1 MSLAS
6 FGVRKPVVSNLVMVS
21 LLAAGLVL
29 GLGMRRE
36 FFPEVDPVLVTVVAP
51 YPGASPDEIEET
63 LAIKIEDAL
72 EDLRGVKEITST
84 CIEGAATVAVEF
96 VDGTN
101 IDNAVAE
108 VKREIDA
115 LQDLPDRSERIIVDS
130 LDPKLPAISLTLYSD
145 ADERTMK
152 NAILE
157 IRDDLRK
164 IPRMGTVTV
173 SGTRTDEIAVEV
185 SHDKLLEHNL
195 SLPQISS
202 LISAAMSEQPGGTV
216 RSSGTNIAIRTVG
229 AQERA
234 DEIRDIIVK
243 SAPNGRPIPL
253 HEVARVTESFAD
265 VDLRT
270 RFNGKSAVSVTAF
283 AEGDQDVVEIAEL
296 VDAYAAG
303 RNKADF
309 SLSMLDQIALDMSE
323 RNPNADPP
331 PMWTAYQTGLAH
343 AEPPPGTLETHN
355 NIARFVE
362 QRLELLSRNALWG
375 GLLVFGT
382 LMLLLAPRVAF
393 WVTIGLI
400 IALAGT
406 LGVMRVTGMTLN
418 FLTMFGLIIV
428 LGLLVDDAIVVA
440 ENIKARH
447 EKGESPIN
455 AAIHG
460 TVQVEWPVVA
470 TVLTTICAFLPLRL
484 IGGQFGD
491 LLGAIPLVVI
501 AALGVSL
508 IESLMILPSH
518 MAHSLE
524 KAEKRTRK
532 SRLARLADRH
542 EQIRTRVIQG
552 FLIPIYTRHLEWA
565 LRNRYAALMIAIA
578 VVTASVGMVAGKRVE
593 FVFIESADSETV
605 LVNLAMPV
613 GTPVE
618 GTEEVV
624 QLIEGVA
631 GNSPEV
637 KSMFTLVGAQQNA
650 NDGSLANSPH
660 IGQVVLELHP
670 IENRDKPS
678 NIVIDDIRAELGEI
692 PGIKSLRFEELT
704 GGPAGPGITLTLVGD
719 NAEAIMPAAREV
731 ADLVA
736 TYDAVHSVSNDA
748 DAGQRELRIE
758 LRPGARELGFTTD
771 SIALQL
777 RAAVFGLEAHT
788 FAGNREDVDVRV
800 MLDTSS
806 RRSLAAIE
814 SMYVFTPDNR
824 AVPLSE
830 VAIISE
836 STSYATIRRVNRERA
851 ITVQGDVFTQ
861 LASPETITTE
871 LRPQLDAID
880 ARHPGVTILYKGRQQ
895 QVAESFETLPMGMG
909 AAVLMIYVILAWL
922 FQSYTQPFIGLSAVP
937 FACIGVIWGHY
948 LFGFN
953 LTFLSVIGFVAL
965 TGIVVN
971 DSLILTEFY
980 NQKRTEGM
988 SVHDALVDAGRA
1000 RFRAIMLTTIT
1011 TVLGLSPLMLEQS
1024 FQARFLIPMAITIS
1038 FGLLSATAII
1048 LIVLPC
1054 MLLITQDIRQVL
1066 RYVFTGSSE
1075 EEHEAVPSAP
1085 VLDG

>member
-6 FGVRKPVVSNLVMVS
+6 FGVRKPVVSNLIMVA
-21 LLAAGLVL
+21 LIVAGLTL

-36 FFPEVDPVLVTVVAP
+36 FFPEVEPVLVTVIAP

-72 EDLRGVKEITST
+72 EDMRGVKEITSS
-84 CIEGAATVAVEF
+84 CVEGAATVAVEF

-115 LQDLPDRSERIIVDS
+115 LQDLPDRSERIIVDA
-130 LDPKLPAISLTLYSD
+130 LDPKIPAISLTLYSD

-152 NAILE
+152 DAILE
-157 IRDDLRK
+157 IRDDLRL
-164 IPRMGTVTV
+164 IPRMGTVSV
-173 SGTRTDEIAVEV
+173 SGVRTDEIAVEV

-195 SLPQISS
+195 SLPDIASRITQ
-202 LISAAMSEQPGGTV
+202 AMSEQPGGTV
-216 RSSGTNIAIRTVG
+216 RSSGANIAIRTVG

-234 DEIRDIIVK
+234 DEIRNIIVK
-243 SAPNGRPIPL
+243 SLPNGRPLPL
-253 HEVARVTESFAD
+253 HEVASVSETFAD
-265 VDLRT
+265 IDLRT
-270 RFNGKSAVSVTAF
+270 RFNGKRAVSVTVF
-283 AEGDQDVVEIAEL
+283 AEGDQDVVEIAKL
-296 VDAYAAG
+296 VGAYAAG
-303 RNKADF
+303 RNKEDF
-309 SLSMLDQIALDMSE
+309 SLGPIDQMAFEISKS
-323 RNPNADPP
+323 NPNADPP
-331 PMWTAYQTGLAH
+331 PMWMAYQTGLAH
-343 AEPPPGTLETHN
+343 TEAPPGTLELHSD
-355 NIARFVE
+355 IARFVE
-362 QRLELLSRNALWG
+362 QRLNLLSRNAFWG
-375 GLLVFGT
+375 GILVFST
-382 LMLLLAPRVAF
+382 LMLMLAPRVAL

-447 EKGESPIN
+447 EKGENPIK
-455 AAIHG
+455 AAING
-460 TVQVEWPVVA
+460 TMQVEWPVVA
-470 TVLTTICAFLPLRL
+470 TVLTTICAFLPLKL

-501 AALGVSL
+501 AALAVSL
-508 IESLMILPSH
+508 LESLMILPSH
-518 MAHSLE
+518 MGHSLE
-524 KAEKRTRK
+524 RAEKRKKQTRL
-532 SRLARLADRH
+532 SRLFERH
-542 EQIRTRVIQG
+542 EQLRTRVIQG
-552 FLIPIYTRHLEWA
+552 TLIPLYLRNLRWA
-565 LRNRYAALMIAIA
+565 LRNRYLALTIAIA
-578 VVTASVGMVAGKRVE
+578 VVTVSVGLVAGKRVD

-605 LVNLAMPV
+605 LINLAMPV
-613 GTPVE
+613 GTPLE
-618 GTEEVV
+618 GTEEVI
-624 QLIEGVA
+624 QRIERVCQ
-631 GNSPEV
+631 NSDEV
-637 KSMFTLVGAQQNA
+637 KTMFTLVGAQQDA
-650 NDGSLANSPH
+650 NDGSLANSTH
-660 IGQVVLELHP
+660 IGQIILELHP

-678 NIVIDDIRAELGEI
+678 NIVIDEIRTELGEI

-704 GGPAGPGITLTLVGD
+704 GGPAGPGITLTLVGK
-719 NAEAIMPAAREV
+719 NAEAIMPAAKEV
-731 ADLVA
+731 ADLIA
-736 TYDAVHSVSNDA
+736 TYDAVHSVANDA
-748 DAGQRELRIE
+748 DAGQREMRIE
-758 LRPGARELGFTTD
+758 LRPGARELGLTTD

-800 MLDTSS
+800 MLDTRS

-824 AVPLSE
+824 AVPLGE
-830 VAIISE
+830 VAVISE
-836 STSYATIRRVNRERA
+836 ATGYATIRRVNRQRA

-861 LASPETITTE
+861 LASPETIMAE
-871 LRPQLDAID
+871 IRPQLEDID
-880 ARHPGVTILYKGRQQ
+880 ARYPGVTILFKGRQQ
-895 QVAESFETLPMGMG
+895 QVAESFETLPAGMG

-922 FQSYTQPFIGLSAVP
+922 FQSYTQPFVVLSAVP
-937 FACIGVIWGHY
+937 FAVIGVIWGHY
-948 LFGFN
+948 IFGFN

-980 NQKRTEGM
+980 NQKRSEGM
-988 SVHDALVDAGRA
+988 SVHDALLDAGRA

-1048 LIVLPC
+1048 LVVLPC
-1054 MLLITQDIRQVL
+1054 MLLITQDIKNAF
-1066 RYVFTGSSE
+1066 RYIFTGTTE
-1075 EEHEAVPSAP
+1075 EEPEALPSAP